1 MLQSEKILKELSESG
16 FSIVPDFLSISE
28 VDELREDLRTLQ
40 SKGAFHEARIGQGV
54 QQVLASDIRRDSIC
68 WLEPSALTA
77 PQAVLWNYLEALK
90 EALNRCLFLGLWETE
105 GHFAIYQ
112 PAGFYDRH
120 FDRFKSDDARTISV
134 VLYLN
139 SEWKEEDGG
148 ELALFVNPA
157 ALAQPLLVPP
167 RGGTAVFFLSDRIE
181 HQVQTTNRE
190 RLSFAGW
197 MKRRS

>member
-1 MLQSEKILKELSESG
+1 MFQSEKILKELTESG
-16 FSIVPDFLSISE
+16 FSVVPDFLSISE
-28 VDELREDLRTLQ
+28 VDGLREELRSLQ
-40 SKGAFHEARIGQGV
+40 SQGAFHEARIGQGA
-54 QQVLASDIRRDSIC
+54 QQVLASNIRRDAIC
-68 WLEPSALTA
+68 WLEPGVPSGPQTA
-77 PQAVLWNYLEALK
+77 LWNRLEILK
-90 EALNRCLFLGLWETE
+90 SAINHDLFLGLWEIE
-105 GHFAIYQ
+105 GHYAIYK
-112 PAGFYDRH
+112 PGGYYDRH
-120 FDRFKSDDARTISV
+120 FDRFKSDDARTVSV

-157 ALAQPLLVPP
+157 APEQPLLVAP
-167 RGGTAVFFLSDRIE
+167 RGGTAVFFFSDRVE